1 MTAVPAPLVRES
13 AEPPAPTPAPI
24 TCAGIAAHESGV
36 RYIRLDPDT
45 LRPYVGILG
54 VLIGAILSFTGSRI
68 TTFGLADLRGGLHFG
83 FDEGAWMTTSF
94 GVGQMLVGVA
104 CPYLGA
110 IFSVRRILLYG
121 MALLFIA
128 ALLGPLSPNLT
139 AFLTAQFLAGVGTGT
154 FIPLTIGFIVRNL
167 PQRLVVYGLA
177 VYAMNSELSQNVSAS
192 LEGWYTENFSWRWIQ
207 WQFCIAVPVMFACIW
222 YGAPREK
229 INLNLLRDLDWP
241 GLAYSGIG
249 FSLLYAG
256 LDQGNRLDWV
266 NNGLVNG
273 LLLSG
278 TLLTLAF
285 VVRELIIDKPFLNLR
300 LLAKEGIVPIL
311 LILAGFR
318 FIILSTAYIIPTYL
332 QVVQDYRELQVGA
345 VLLWIALPQFLIV
358 LPLGWLLS
366 RIDARWILATGAI
379 LIGVACLM
387 ATLLT
392 QDWATDDFLPS
403 QILQAIGQSFA
414 LTAVVVL
421 AVKSM
426 NPADVLTIGTL
437 FQTVRLFGGEIGTAF
452 MQTFVRVRE
461 QVHSNLIGLHVDSLG
476 VQTADRLAAYRNAM
490 IAHSS
495 DVGVAAERA
504 TSLLGSAVAKQAAV
518 LSYIDGFLAAAVGAF
533 VCLMFTALLAAWL
546 IWYTAGHWDRW
557 TGAARFESTDDA
569 FVSGDVTPLSA
580 RVSGNITEMPV
591 NDFQLVRKG
600 DLLAVIDPSD
610 YQAQL
615 DLAKANLAAAEAT
628 LANLANQRIVQQS
641 LVQQA
646 EATIDATE
654 ADVLRYQLED
664 KRQRDL
670 LRTGIAG
677 TQQLVEQADDNS
689 KRAIAQ
695 RRLNEAQL
703 DQQKAALAAIDIQEK
718 QLKAQIK
725 AAEAQV
731 ALASDNLRYTRILSP
746 ADGLVGQRQ
755 VRLGQFVNVGT
766 QVIAVVPL
774 PNIWVIANY
783 KETQMTDVRLGQP
796 ARISVDAFP
805 DLKLTG
811 HVDSWSPGTGS
822 TFALLP
828 PDNATG
834 NFTKVVQRV
843 PVKIVLD
850 QNESLGSLVRPGMS
864 VEATIDTG
872 AAPSQ
877 GGSGAAASVTPRP

>member
-13 AEPPAPTPAPI
+13 AEPPAPTPAPV
-24 TCAGIAAHESGV
+24 TCAGIAAHERDV

-68 TTFGLADLRGGLHFG
+68 TTFGLADMRGGLHFG

-110 IFSVRRILLYG
+110 IFSVRRILLHG

-207 WQFCIAVPVMFACIW
+207 WQFCLAVPVMFACIW

-229 INLNLLRDLDWP
+229 INLGLLRDLDWP
-241 GLAYSGIG
+241 GLAYSGLG

-285 VVRELIIDKPFLNLR
+285 VARELYIDKPFLNLR

-366 RIDARWILATGAI
+366 RIEPRWILAIGAI
-379 LIGVACLM
+379 FIGVACLM
-387 ATLLT
+387 GTFLT

-414 LTAVVVL
+414 LTAVVAL

-476 VQTADRLAAYRNAM
+476 AQTAGRLAAYRNAVS
-490 IAHSS
+490 AHSS
-495 DVGVAAERA
+495 DIAVATERA
-504 TSLLGSAVAKQAAV
+504 TSLLGSAVARQAAV

-533 VCLMFTALLAAWL
+533 VCLMLTALL
-546 IWYTAGHWDRW
+546 
-557 TGAARFESTDDA
+557 
-569 FVSGDVTPLSA
+569 
-580 RVSGNITEMPV
+580 
-591 NDFQLVRKG
+591 
-600 DLLAVIDPSD
+600 
-610 YQAQL
+610 
-615 DLAKANLAAAEAT
+615 
-628 LANLANQRIVQQS
+628 
-641 LVQQA
+641 
-646 EATIDATE
+646 
-654 ADVLRYQLED
+654 
-664 KRQRDL
+664 
-670 LRTGIAG
+670 
-677 TQQLVEQADDNS
+677 
-689 KRAIAQ
+689 
-695 RRLNEAQL
+695 RR
-703 DQQKAALAAIDIQEK
+703 
-718 QLKAQIK
+718 
-725 AAEAQV
+725 
-731 ALASDNLRYTRILSP
+731 
-746 ADGLVGQRQ
+746 
-755 VRLGQFVNVGT
+755 
-766 QVIAVVPL
+766 
-774 PNIWVIANY
+774 
-783 KETQMTDVRLGQP
+783 
-796 ARISVDAFP
+796 
-805 DLKLTG
+805 
-811 HVDSWSPGTGS
+811 H
-822 TFALLP
+822 
-828 PDNATG
+828 
-834 NFTKVVQRV
+834 
-843 PVKIVLD
+843 
-850 QNESLGSLVRPGMS
+850 
-864 VEATIDTG
+864 
-872 AAPSQ
+872 
-877 GGSGAAASVTPRP
+877 

>member
-13 AEPPAPTPAPI
+13 AEPPAPTPAPV
-24 TCAGIAAHESGV
+24 TCAGIAAHERGV

-45 LRPYVGILG
+45 LRPYAGILG

-68 TTFGLADLRGGLHFG
+68 TTFGLADMRGGLHFG

-110 IFSVRRILLYG
+110 IFSVRRILLHG

-207 WQFCIAVPVMFACIW
+207 WQFCLAVPVMFACIW

-229 INLNLLRDLDWP
+229 INLGLLRDLDWP
-241 GLAYSGIG
+241 GLAYSGLG

-285 VVRELIIDKPFLNLR
+285 VARELYIDKPFLNLR

-366 RIDARWILATGAI
+366 RIEPRWILAIGAI

-387 ATLLT
+387 GTFLT

-414 LTAVVVL
+414 LTAVVAL

-476 VQTADRLAAYRNAM
+476 AQTADRLAAYRNAVS
-490 IAHSS
+490 AHSS
-495 DVGVAAERA
+495 DIAVATERA
-504 TSLLGSAVAKQAAV
+504 TSLLGSAVARQAAV

-533 VCLMFTALLAAWL
+533 VCLMLTALL
-546 IWYTAGHWDRW
+546 
-557 TGAARFESTDDA
+557 
-569 FVSGDVTPLSA
+569 
-580 RVSGNITEMPV
+580 
-591 NDFQLVRKG
+591 
-600 DLLAVIDPSD
+600 
-610 YQAQL
+610 
-615 DLAKANLAAAEAT
+615 
-628 LANLANQRIVQQS
+628 
-641 LVQQA
+641 
-646 EATIDATE
+646 
-654 ADVLRYQLED
+654 
-664 KRQRDL
+664 
-670 LRTGIAG
+670 
-677 TQQLVEQADDNS
+677 
-689 KRAIAQ
+689 
-695 RRLNEAQL
+695 RR
-703 DQQKAALAAIDIQEK
+703 
-718 QLKAQIK
+718 
-725 AAEAQV
+725 
-731 ALASDNLRYTRILSP
+731 
-746 ADGLVGQRQ
+746 
-755 VRLGQFVNVGT
+755 
-766 QVIAVVPL
+766 
-774 PNIWVIANY
+774 
-783 KETQMTDVRLGQP
+783 
-796 ARISVDAFP
+796 
-805 DLKLTG
+805 
-811 HVDSWSPGTGS
+811 H
-822 TFALLP
+822 
-828 PDNATG
+828 
-834 NFTKVVQRV
+834 
-843 PVKIVLD
+843 
-850 QNESLGSLVRPGMS
+850 
-864 VEATIDTG
+864 
-872 AAPSQ
+872 
-877 GGSGAAASVTPRP
+877 

>member
-1 MTAVPAPLVRES
+1 MGGSWTPRGRNNVRPLPSGRAGGRKRRAAVTSVPAPLV
-13 AEPPAPTPAPI
+13 APGADAPIPAPI
-24 TCAGIAAHESGV
+24 TCAGIAAQASGT
-36 RYIRLDPDT
+36 RYIRLSADS

-110 IFSVRRILLYG
+110 IFSVRRILLHG
-121 MALLFIA
+121 MALLFVA
-128 ALLGPLSPNLT
+128 SLLGPLSPNLT

-192 LEGWYTENFSWRWIQ
+192 LEGWYSDNLSWRWIE
-207 WQFCIAVPVMFACIW
+207 WQYCVALPVMFACIW

-229 INLNLLRDLDWP
+229 INIALLRDLDWP

-249 FSLLYAG
+249 FGLLYAG

-278 TLLTLAF
+278 GLLTLAF
-285 VVRELIIDKPFLNLR
+285 VGRELWVEKPFLNLR
-300 LLAKEGIVPIL
+300 LLAREGIVPIL

-332 QVVQDYRELQVGA
+332 QVVQNYRELQVGA

-366 RIDARWILATGAI
+366 RVDARWILAIGAI

-387 ATLLT
+387 GTLLT

-476 VQTADRLAAYRNAM
+476 GQTADRLAAYRNAVGG
-490 IAHSS
+490 HSS
-495 DVGVAAERA
+495 DLAVAAERA

-518 LSYIDGFLAAAVGAF
+518 LSYIDGFLAAAVGSF
-533 VCLMFTALLAAWL
+533 VCLLLVALL
-546 IWYTAGHWDRW
+546 
-557 TGAARFESTDDA
+557 
-569 FVSGDVTPLSA
+569 
-580 RVSGNITEMPV
+580 
-591 NDFQLVRKG
+591 
-600 DLLAVIDPSD
+600 
-610 YQAQL
+610 
-615 DLAKANLAAAEAT
+615 
-628 LANLANQRIVQQS
+628 
-641 LVQQA
+641 
-646 EATIDATE
+646 
-654 ADVLRYQLED
+654 
-664 KRQRDL
+664 
-670 LRTGIAG
+670 
-677 TQQLVEQADDNS
+677 
-689 KRAIAQ
+689 
-695 RRLNEAQL
+695 RR
-703 DQQKAALAAIDIQEK
+703 
-718 QLKAQIK
+718 
-725 AAEAQV
+725 
-731 ALASDNLRYTRILSP
+731 
-746 ADGLVGQRQ
+746 
-755 VRLGQFVNVGT
+755 
-766 QVIAVVPL
+766 
-774 PNIWVIANY
+774 
-783 KETQMTDVRLGQP
+783 
-796 ARISVDAFP
+796 
-805 DLKLTG
+805 
-811 HVDSWSPGTGS
+811 H
-822 TFALLP
+822 
-828 PDNATG
+828 
-834 NFTKVVQRV
+834 
-843 PVKIVLD
+843 
-850 QNESLGSLVRPGMS
+850 
-864 VEATIDTG
+864 
-872 AAPSQ
+872 
-877 GGSGAAASVTPRP
+877 